1 MTTTQRR
8 AAFIVVGTIALSLPG
23 TALIAQRPLVPPQRG
38 SPPNPETPYI
48 LVTAFKAAN
57 KKLAVEAADELRER
71 LKQEHSAKELFVLMK
86 SNIEGTLT
94 ASGYPTDSALNTS
107 DLMELARQMRGE
119 YTTEASVKTTGVG
132 NAVRVE
138 TRVLLRSG
146 QQVIAQPLPTVDAK
160 DVGDAAKQLDK
171 SITEALK
178 QVPTYKEC
186 QTALRAGK
194 FEEALAKAR
203 AGIVAYPKAAW
214 SRNCL
219 LLAFAGAKAP
229 PDSLIAAGNELLAAD
244 STNML
249 ALGNLA
255 DAYLAKAQ
263 KPKAIEVMLRM
274 YALEPNRKTLDGI
287 LPIIGDDA
295 PEKGIPILKGLIKE
309 NPGDPELVKTLWI
322 LQLRTSQF
330 KEALVTG
337 EELAKLDTAAA
348 NVDFYNR
355 MIGAAQHDS
364 NAAKVQ
370 EFAAKGA
377 QKFPKAADFPPVLAQ
392 GYRRA
397 GQLQQAFAAAR
408 KATELD
414 PKDPT
419 GWVLAIYT
427 AKDMNQMDSVLA
439 LTKGAVAAGADKA
452 QLEVVFMQIVG
463 PAVKKADE
471 SKQRAD
477 WQTALS
483 LAQTVDA
490 ALPMPSWKFY
500 IGLSEFSIGLD
511 ALQNADKL
519 GQQTGKTAK
528 ESRAKACVEAKLVED
543 MWANATIAMTS
554 GGGGM
559 SNKESAG
566 AVMSAIQQY
575 NAYIPKLKTNNCTGK

>member
-1 MTTTQRR
+1 VTTTQRR

-554 GGGGM
+554 GGGGAY
-559 SNKESAG
+559 NKESAG
-566 AVMSAIQQY
+566 TVMSAIQQY